1 LIRVYF
7 DSSAIFKLSH
17 QERETLPLIQFLEE
31 TPLEASTSVMADV
44 EVVRNLRNRQ
54 LNDDGA
60 LGGFYLVALDDDIR
74 RTAATLES
82 RTLRALDAIHI
93 ASALAIGDRDLQFV
107 TYDDRQAEAAR
118 AAGLKVVQP
127 GRN

>member
-1 LIRVYF
+1 MIRVYF

-17 QERETLPLIQFLEE
+17 QERETLALIQFLEE
-31 TPLEASTSVMADV
+31 TPLEASTSVVADV
-44 EVVRNLRNRQ
+44 EVVRNLRNRG

-60 LGGFYLVALDDDIR
+60 LGGFYLVALDDDIC
-74 RTAATLES
+74 RTAASLES

>member
-1 LIRVYF
+1 M
-7 DSSAIFKLSH
+7 
-17 QERETLPLIQFLEE
+17 IQFLEE
-31 TPLEASTSVMADV
+31 TPLEASTSVVADV
-44 EVVRNLRNRQ
+44 EVVRNLRNRR
-54 LNDDGA
+54 LKDDGA

-74 RTAATLES
+74 RTAASLES
-82 RTLRALDAIHI
+82 RTLRALDAVHI

-127 GRN
+127 GRD